1 MPAMSGMPKF
11 AEAAQAEDTPGDYG
25 IHPTFAHGG
34 EYRPTQSEVPD
45 ARRLNLATR

>member
-34 EYRPTQSEVPD
+34 EYRHT
-45 ARRLNLATR
+45 ARGPRRATP